1 MTEVS
6 VAGLPGSHAL
16 ADKARQFARW
26 WLNEL
31 RDCAPQA
38 LRHVL
43 QARVETQVFVWSG
56 NGTVSCR
63 LVTPSGGQER
73 CFQAGS
79 PDGAQI
85 GEWLAQCRRERE
97 AVQIC
102 VALEPD
108 LFFQREFRLPRSE
121 IGALKRILEQEIVHR
136 TPFQPGDIWHGV
148 TPDGS
153 PNSGLAAFRHWIIP
167 KDRAEAEI
175 VRLGLEVGEVDF
187 IGIRPATDVP
197 IAVVPLREIRQD
209 DPPWAMRAMRVLAAA
224 LLVATTAGLLGF
236 EWWQSSRAAALEDE
250 LHEARRGV
258 QQGQQEA
265 GSPVR
270 LLALKA
276 LPGSLAAWDELSR
289 VIPDHTFL
297 TELRI
302 AGATVSLSGLSSDAA
317 RLVRV
322 LEGSRLF
329 TGATLLGSITP
340 DAAEQRDRF
349 NISLKLRKFG
359 TGRVARSA
367 ERSGS

>member
-6 VAGLPGSHAL
+6 VARLQGSHGL
-16 ADKARQFARW
+16 ADRGRQFVRW

-38 LRHVL
+38 WRHVL
-43 QARVETQVFVWSG
+43 QARVETQLFVWSDE
-56 NGTVSCR
+56 GTVVCR
-63 LVTPSGGQER
+63 LVTPSGVQER
-73 CFQAGS
+73 RFHDGP

-85 GEWLAQCRRERE
+85 DEWLAELRCDRD

-102 VALEPD
+102 VALEPA

-136 TPFQPGDIWHGV
+136 TPFQPAEIWHGV
-148 TPDGS
+148 TPDGQPS
-153 PNSGLAAFRHWIIP
+153 SGLATFRHWIIP
-167 KDRAEAEI
+167 KDRAEAKI
-175 VRLGLEVGEVDF
+175 VLLGLQVGEVDS
-187 IGIRPATDVP
+187 IGIKSATDVP
-197 IAVVPLREIRQD
+197 VAVVPLREIRHD
-209 DPPWAMRAMRVLAAA
+209 DPPWVIQTMRVLAAA

-250 LHEARRGV
+250 LQEARRGV
-258 QQGQQEA
+258 QQGQHAA
-265 GSPVR
+265 GSPVP

-276 LPGSLAAWDELSR
+276 LPGSLATWDELSR

-302 AGATVSLSGLSSDAA
+302 SGGAVALSGLSSDAA

-322 LEGSRLF
+322 LEDSRLF
-329 TGATLLGSITP
+329 TGATLLGAIIP
-340 DAAEQRDRF
+340 DATEQRDRF
-349 NISLKLRKFG
+349 RISLKLRNSG
-359 TGRVARSA
+359 AGRVAKSA